1 MMASDQE
8 TSMIKAVNLTKR
20 YEDGTLALDALNLA
34 VEGGQI
40 YCLLGAPGAG
50 KSTIINLFLGFIRP
64 TSGQALVS
72 GIDVDRNPIEAK
84 RHISYMPENALL
96 YDNYNAR
103 QTLEFFAELA
113 GISHLRRDDYNAIL
127 REVGLKETSFEQP
140 LKHLS
145 TAMRQKVAVAAML
158 LKGGPA
164 VLLDEPIA
172 GLDPR
177 AVGDVLDVLRRLR
190 DQGKAILFSTHDIF
204 RAREI
209 ADRIGII
216 REGRKVLERGRD
228 EIDDD
233 DLHALYLNYIRGS
246 R

>member
-1 MMASDQE
+1 MMASYQE
-8 TSMIKAVNLTKR
+8 TSMIRAVNLTKR
-20 YEDGTLALDALNLA
+20 YEDGTLGLDALNLA
-34 VEGGQI
+34 VECGQI

-64 TSGQALVS
+64 SSGQALVS

-84 RHISYMPENALL
+84 RHISYLPENALL

-103 QTLEFFAELA
+103 QTLEFFAGLA

-177 AVGDVLDVLRRLR
+177 AVADVLDVLRRLR
-190 DQGKAILFSTHDIF
+190 NQGKAILFSTHDIF

>member
-1 MMASDQE
+1 
-8 TSMIKAVNLTKR
+8 MIRAVNLTKR
-20 YEDGTLALDALNLA
+20 YEDGTLGLDALNLS
-34 VEGGQI
+34 VECGQI

-64 TSGQALVS
+64 SSGQALVS

-84 RHISYMPENALL
+84 RHISYLPENALL

-103 QTLEFFAELA
+103 QTLEFFAGLA

-177 AVGDVLDVLRRLR
+177 AVADVLDVLRRLR
-190 DQGKAILFSTHDIF
+190 NQGKAILFSTHDIF